1 MEEKSCGNILIYDNV
16 HKTLIGAKSSR
27 IMFDKVDWFIRD
39 YNWTKYLVLFG
50 PKTYDAVFDRIRFLI
65 GLKSGITYVDSHN
78 HTEIKINSDD
88 DLTLKKQWLCI
99 MLSYLLSQFL
109 IKTITII
116 TIKRF

>member
-1 MEEKSCGNILIYDNV
+1 MTISTKLWLV
-16 HKTLIGAKSSR
+16 KKSSR

-88 DLTLKKQWLCI
+88 DLPLKKTVI
-99 MLSYLLSQFL
+99 IHNVVIL
-109 IKTITII
+109 IKQV
-116 TIKRF
+116 FN